1 MSNSENVEKD
11 VSEERDVMKD
21 IGVMFLCASAG
32 YGIAQYQ
39 NTRRSTNQI
48 VYQRVTDTKSLPQAL
63 ADKAEAVIRAGGHA
77 GIRKVGAL
85 LELIV
90 QNATVDTEI
99 FQQALD
105 GTNNIAAGFE
115 ETKSAPKGAAGTSGY
130 KKAKSDSYVSGAEY
144 FDEETQTWRPC
155 E

>member
-1 MSNSENVEKD
+1 MSNSEEMEKD

-21 IGVMFLCASAG
+21 IGVMFLCAIAG

-39 NTRRSTNQI
+39 NTRRSSNQI
-48 VYQRVTDTKSLPQAL
+48 VYQRVTDTKSLPDML
-63 ADKAEAVIRAGGHA
+63 ADKAEAVIRAGGQA

-85 LELIV
+85 LELVV
-90 QNATVDTEI
+90 QNATGDTEI

-105 GTNNIAAGFE
+105 STNNVAAGFAD
-115 ETKSAPKGAAGTSGY
+115 TKSAPKGAAGTSSY
-130 KKAKSDSYVSGAEY
+130 RKSNPDNYVSGAEY